1 MLPVLA
7 VVWLATGVLA
17 GCTTTPPPEPSPVST
32 GSGSTT
38 GDPTGGPSEGGGA
51 AQTPLPVFDET
62 SVAGSLVEAFPAEV
76 VPVPPGAEILASSA
90 TDADGAGLRHVTL
103 NLSSP
108 ASVQEI
114 LDFYSQSM
122 TSAGFA
128 ALPGSVPGGL
138 SGQVAFNRAIPD
150 GATETLSVGVLDA
163 GELRL
168 VTVSGQVVPLA

>member
-1 MLPVLA
+1 VRPLLFSSRRPFDRPRPMLPVLA

-103 NLSSP
+103 
-108 ASVQEI
+108 
-114 LDFYSQSM
+114 M